1 VKIYSADSTD
11 LPNVP
16 ILTEEI
22 ASYPTTTPAKTT
34 GNNDPMLYIYTS
46 GTTGLP
52 KAAVLKHSRFLFAA
66 YALYTMTL
74 LHEDEVLYSPL
85 PMYHT
90 AAGALVT
97 GNAMVGGMK
106 MVTRKKFSA
115 RSFWNDCL
123 TEGVTVRWEQ
133 LRRNR
138 QSPTKQQK
146 SVLTLACSSSR
157 VTVP

>member
-1 VKIYSADSTD
+1 MKIYSADPTD
-11 LPNVP
+11 LPDMP
-16 ILTEEI
+16 FLPEEL
-22 ASYPTTTPAKTT
+22 ASHPTTIPAKTT

-66 YALYTMTL
+66 YALYTMTM

-97 GNAMVGGMK
+97 GNAMCVK
-106 MVTRKKFSA
+106 VFS
-115 RSFWNDCL
+115 
-123 TEGVTVRWEQ
+123 V
-133 LRRNR
+133 
-138 QSPTKQQK
+138 
-146 SVLTLACSSSR
+146 
-157 VTVP
+157 

>member
-1 VKIYSADSTD
+1 MKLYSVDPTD
-11 LPNVP
+11 LPDIPVLP
-16 ILTEEI
+16 QEL
-22 ASYPTTTPAKTT
+22 ASFPTTVVPKTT
-34 GNNDPMLYIYTS
+34 DNNDPMLYIYTS

-97 GNAMVGGMK
+97 GNAMCV
-106 MVTRKKFSA
+106 KFFFLSHDL
-115 RSFWNDCL
+115 SEN
-123 TEGVTVRWEQ
+123 
-133 LRRNR
+133 
-138 QSPTKQQK
+138 
-146 SVLTLACSSSR
+146 
-157 VTVP
+157 

>member
-1 VKIYSADSTD
+1 MKIYSADSTD

-16 ILTEEI
+16 NLSEEI
-22 ASYPTTTPAKTT
+22 ASYPTTTPVKTT

-97 GNAMVGGMK
+97 GNAMCV
-106 MVTRKKFSA
+106 KFFL
-115 RSFWNDCL
+115 SF
-123 TEGVTVRWEQ
+123 
-133 LRRNR
+133 
-138 QSPTKQQK
+138 S
-146 SVLTLACSSSR
+146 
-157 VTVP
+157 

>member
-1 VKIYSADSTD
+1 MKIFSADPTE
-11 LPNVP
+11 LPGVP
-16 ILTEEI
+16 CLPQEL
-22 ASYPTTTPAKTT
+22 SSFPTTTPPKTT

-97 GNAMVGGMK
+97 GNAMCV
-106 MVTRKKFSA
+106 KFFFLSHDE
-115 RSFWNDCL
+115 S
-123 TEGVTVRWEQ
+123 E
-133 LRRNR
+133 
-138 QSPTKQQK
+138 S
-146 SVLTLACSSSR
+146 
-157 VTVP
+157 

>member
-1 VKIYSADSTD
+1 MKIYSADSTD

-97 GNAMVGGMK
+97 GNAMCV
-106 MVTRKKFSA
+106 KFFFLSHDE
-115 RSFWNDCL
+115 SE
-123 TEGVTVRWEQ
+123 T
-133 LRRNR
+133 
-138 QSPTKQQK
+138 
-146 SVLTLACSSSR
+146 
-157 VTVP
+157 